1 MTNYYLFI
9 YLFLCNVNLFNLHIK
24 FKINNYVIMFMSIQL
39 DAITFLKCEAKLLFK
54 NKNKIAY

>member
-39 DAITFLKCEAKLLFK
+39 DAITFLKCEAKLLF
-54 NKNKIAY
+54 